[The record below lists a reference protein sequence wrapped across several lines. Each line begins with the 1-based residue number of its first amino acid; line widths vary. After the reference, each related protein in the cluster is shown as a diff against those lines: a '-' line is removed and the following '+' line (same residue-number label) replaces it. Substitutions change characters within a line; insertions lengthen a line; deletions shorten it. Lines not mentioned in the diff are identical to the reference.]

1 MSLTLVPSTPTPVTR
16 TKACALAAFR
26 LIRTAQSKAA
36 QVPGTLSDARRDIVS
51 AWRESGATLSKNA

>member
-1 MSLTLVPSTPTPVTR
+1 MSLTLVPSTPTPITR

-36 QVPGTLSDARRDIVS
+36 QVPGALAEARQDIAS
-51 AWRESGATLSKNA
+51 AWRESANSLPNV